1 VEDQAGVLEDQ
12 IVGQGNQTAV
22 EEDQIVALEDPTVV
36 WEDLLVDCEVLYQPF
51 SSHSLQRVA
60 SLL

>member
-1 VEDQAGVLEDQ
+1 MEDQEGVLEDQ

-36 WEDLLVDCEVLYQPF
+36 WEDLLVDCEVLYQP
-51 SSHSLQRVA
+51 SLFNFTPE
-60 SLL
+60 SC